1 MFAIVVFVGAED
13 EKLRAGSA
21 REQRRLRATLAD
33 EPSSSY
39 AYHDEVRVEQL
50 RTPSVAKP
58 ANDTQPSPGKPHAG
72 KATMIGRQIPA
83 ALSIEDMT
91 PLVSPSIREAP
102 AGNSAR
108 ARPALSEPPDIGSWP
123 PLPNV
128 PHELEGAA
136 EGGSRFRHDDLE
148 DMPTAPPKRAPASRT
163 PPSGAIWGAVP
174 PMIGAGPADEDV
186 MRPHSDEPPAA
197 VEQPAARDRDLVPE
211 PHASRTQNESYRDP
225 ELKRLEPLVERGA
238 WENLAK
244 ELNAEPAHSA
254 EYRLLRILA
263 QRETLPSDDKAAG
276 RLTQD
281 AILALAELLGVPP
294 SSATALMLAK
304 RLLRRNPVWT
314 QNQPATGMSIG
325 VVIIGLLVGTGVGW
339 LLTRFV
345 M

>member
-1 MFAIVVFVGAED
+1 MFAIVIFVGAED

-21 REQRRLRATLAD
+21 REQRRLRATLAE

-39 AYHDEVRVEQL
+39 AYHDEARVEQV
-50 RTPSVAKP
+50 RTPSGAKP
-58 ANDTQPSPGKPHAG
+58 ANDTQPPAKPRSH
-72 KATMIGRQIPA
+72 KATMIGHQAPIAVSPDKMA
-83 ALSIEDMT
+83 PML
-91 PLVSPSIREAP
+91 SPSIRTVTT
-102 AGNSAR
+102 GSGTK

-128 PHELEGAA
+128 PPELEGAA
-136 EGGSRFRHDDLE
+136 DEPVRARYDSDSA
-148 DMPTAPPKRAPASRT
+148 PTDPPRRSEPARR

-174 PMIGAGPADEDV
+174 PVVSQAPEDDIASV
-186 MRPHSDEPPAA
+186 LSDEPPAEHGA
-197 VEQPAARDRDLVPE
+197 VAARAE
-211 PHASRTQNESYRDP
+211 PLPMQDARLSPDVAEPSYRDP

-244 ELNAEPAHSA
+244 ELSTDPSHSA

-263 QRETLPSDDKAAG
+263 QRETLPTDDKAAG

-281 AILALAELLGVPP
+281 AIVALAELLGVPATSP
-294 SSATALMLAK
+294 TALMLAK

-314 QNQPATGMSIG
+314 QNQPSSGLSFSI
-325 VVIIGLLVGTGVGW
+325 VIIGLLVGTGLGW

-345 M
+345 L